1 MIYLSI
7 TQIDADTGIVCTQEP
22 MRTGPAYPQIKNCN
36 IIWCNK
42 STWPIDTTAE
52 GAHTRPPLFFGT
64 CDNDAD
70 LSVSGVVPGT
80 YTLSTISVDAYGRV
94 TFANTGSASAAL
106 TANSLT
112 TSNFSVLESGGKLIF
127 KYGATVIASMGANGI
142 FISANNIIAG
152 GTP

>member
-42 STWPIDTTAE
+42 STWPINTTAE

-70 LSVSGVVPGT
+70 LSVSGVVST
-80 YTLSTISVDAYGRV
+80 YTLEEYQALKTAEHQARKPFASWIGNEETMLWEPPIAYP
-94 TFANTGSASAAL
+94 NDDKMYEWDE
-106 TANSLT
+106 NSL
-112 TSNFSVLESGGKLIF
+112 SWVE
-127 KYGATVIASMGANGI
+127 
-142 FISANNIIAG
+142 II
-152 GTP
+152 